1 MLVKL
6 GEHPLSFAE
15 DLIAYRTI
23 TALKRPVIVR
33 VPGEDKVPYE
43 LADAIKVSLLV
54 VVVVVVV
61 APPDDGDGR
70 GTQMAL
76 KGKGFCTRKPVRLE
90 DIEPLQLLAPDK
102 DDDDADNNTATDDD
116 DDDADND
123 GDDAPPAKKKKKQ
136 PQQQQKPQASSSS
149 SSRHHHHLPF
159 FINVEYHARF
169 VATLSGLA
177 CAFAS
182 KNDIDRVKELVR
194 FGAKVNAP
202 EGANGGTVLHS
213 AVARSASACV
223 RWLIE
228 EAGADPFVPNAHG
241 TTPFLL
247 AVAVNALSI
256 VRYLHQ
262 WATSSKRKD
271 PGVLQRML
279 HATDHEGA
287 SAFVLAM
294 RRDLVSM
301 MVLLN
306 DVLQAPLDAFEIAPP
321 SGVMSLS
328 PLVTAVEYRKPA
340 SALRM
345 LVQAGARLSV
355 AQKGDVGL
363 LELAAAQGSVGHV
376 AMLLRLGLIAPDA
389 RAFRAA
395 ARHNHVRILRL
406 LANPK
411 AVPSEEDCPDDY
423 LDCIG
428 TVAWPDYY
436 YDHDDHDDKEEEKEA
451 LLHLARLCPAH
462 ALAAAVANDSFQAAQ
477 ELAALR
483 VPRTP
488 ALVEAVRGNRL
499 WAVEMLLMLAPAPA
513 AAAWPDWHDT
523 PLTLAV
529 LYRRTDMV
537 ALMASR
543 LPLPLLNQPRAYD
556 GRNPL
561 DLALLQAPDGEIAY
575 ILLAAG
581 ASPTAAAV
589 AKPLRPQPQ
598 EEEEHPQPQQQQHHE
613 EERTTKRRRI
623 VVLATTSIILRD
635 SPTTTTPKVKTP
647 LQPPTTTT
655 NFGAGSPRA

>member
-54 VVVVVVV
+54 VVVIVVV

-102 DDDDADNNTATDDD
+102 DDDDADNTATDDD
-116 DDDADND
+116 DDDDVDND
-123 GDDAPPAKKKKKQ
+123 GDDATPPPAKKKKKQ
-136 PQQQQKPQASSSS
+136 QQQPKPQASSSS

-376 AMLLRLGLIAPDA
+376 AMLLRLGLAPDA

-499 WAVEMLLMLAPAPA
+499 WAVEMLLMLEPAPA

-647 LQPPTTTT
+647 LQPP
-655 NFGAGSPRA
+655 FGAGSPRA

>member
-43 LADAIKVSLLV
+43 LADAIKVSCCCCCFVLLSRRPMV
-54 VVVVVVV
+54 MV
-61 APPDDGDGR
+61 AE
-70 GTQMAL
+70 QMAL
-76 KGKGFCTRKPVRLE
+76 KGKGFCTRRPVRLE

-102 DDDDADNNTATDDD
+102 EEEADDNDDDDNDTDDDDADV
-116 DDDADND
+116 DND
-123 GDDAPPAKKKKKQ
+123 GDDATPAPKQKKKKK
-136 PQQQQKPQASSSS
+136 PQ
-149 SSRHHHHLPF
+149 SSRHHQHHHLPF

-376 AMLLRLGLIAPDA
+376 AMLLRLGLAPDA

-436 YDHDDHDDKEEEKEA
+436 QHEAEVEEED
-451 LLHLARLCPAH
+451 LRLARLCPAH

-499 WAVEMLLMLAPAPA
+499 WAVEMLLMLEPAPA

-598 EEEEHPQPQQQQHHE
+598 EEEEHPQPQQHHE